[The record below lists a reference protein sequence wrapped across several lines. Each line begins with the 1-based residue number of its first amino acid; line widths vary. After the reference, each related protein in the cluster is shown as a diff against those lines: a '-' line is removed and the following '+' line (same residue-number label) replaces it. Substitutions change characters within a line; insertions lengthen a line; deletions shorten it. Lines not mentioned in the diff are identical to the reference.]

1 MYGVTQIGLRFRGDT
16 SCAWI
21 KRSWWICLLLFAAV
35 SVSALEVQQVKWGFD
50 GQVVPGRFNLLSVLV
65 ANPSGAPFD
74 GTVNFYKSRG
84 LAERVGAVYGTPCY
98 LSPMMTRW
106 LQFYVYIDNQ
116 YDQWRLEWGRGPDDH
131 HEIEPP
137 KWGPPAQVILSAPE
151 TTLSTVS
158 AFKQFPEDL
167 FPPTVTAT
175 SGLDSLL
182 LDHAPHWEPAKRLAF
197 LNWLRAGGKVHLLMG
212 TDGRYP
218 VFSDELGVLNSS
230 LERVRI
236 GAGVV
241 VRHTATARE
250 IQKQDVQDGDV
261 LLREFKPGEPAMPA
275 QTADSFIGA
284 LAQFS
289 QRRYDW
295 GLIYILAIAYAV
307 LVGPANLRAGRK
319 LVDYRLRIALLLV
332 TIATFALLLNFVGRR
347 GQGEASVV
355 HSLSYARAIEGD
367 TYDVM
372 QWVNVFAVRGAHYKI
387 THAAPHNLYATGQ
400 DYEPVNGLIESGK
413 DGRFVVDIPM
423 FSRRAFLHEGEM
435 KGANIPVKI
444 VSWEGTGTLKH
455 LVLTV
460 SPDFTKQILEGWA
473 VQGDQIYAMKFTK
486 DELEFGDSDK
496 QSLETFVSEFGSQQF
511 QVAFGPPRGNAVT
524 DVEGQFRK
532 CVKPLIAWSLGTVDI
547 TQTNA
552 LSSSANGHV
561 QLFLFARS
569 PESFFVTGSALGHEV
584 GYVLYHF
591 DLFKPE
597 TEQKNESMQ
606 K

>member
-1 MYGVTQIGLRFRGDT
+1 MHDVTQTRLRWRGDI

-21 KRSWWICLLLFAAV
+21 KRFWWICLLLFAAF

-65 ANPSGAPFD
+65 ANPNAAPFD

-84 LAERVGAVYGTPCY
+84 LAERVGAVYGNPCY
-98 LSPMMTRW
+98 LSPLITRW
-106 LQFYVYIDNQ
+106 LQFYVYIDNP
-116 YDQWRLEWGRGPDDH
+116 YDQWRLEWGRSPDDH

-137 KWGPPAQVILSAPE
+137 KWGPPSQVILSASE
-151 TTLSTVS
+151 TTLSTIS

-167 FPPTVTAT
+167 FPPTVAAT
-175 SGLDSLL
+175 SGLNSLL
-182 LDHAPHWEPAKRLAF
+182 LDHAPHWEPAKRQAF
-197 LNWLRAGGKVHLLMG
+197 LSWLRAGGKVHLLMG
-212 TDGRYP
+212 ADGRYP

-236 GAGVV
+236 GEGVV

-261 LLREFKPGEPAMPA
+261 LMRQFKPGEPAMPA
-275 QTADSFIGA
+275 QTAESFIGA

-319 LVDYRLRIALLLV
+319 LADYRLRIALLLV
-332 TIATFALLLNFVGRR
+332 TIATFALLFNFVGRR
-347 GQGEASVV
+347 GQGETSVI
-355 HSLSYARAIEGD
+355 HSLSYARAIDGD

-444 VSWEGTGTLKH
+444 VSWEGTGTLKQM
-455 LVLTV
+455 VLTV

-532 CVKPLIAWSLGTVDI
+532 CVKPLIAWSLGAVDF
-547 TQTNA
+547 TKLNT
-552 LSSSANGHV
+552 SSPAANGRV

-569 PESFFVTGSALGHEV
+569 PESFCITGSELGHEV

-597 TEQKNESMQ
+597 TAE
-606 K
+606 

>member
-1 MYGVTQIGLRFRGDT
+1 MHGVTQTGLRFRGDV
-16 SCAWI
+16 SCVCM

-65 ANPSGAPFD
+65 ANPDAAPFD
-74 GTVNFYKSRG
+74 GTVNFFKSRG

-106 LQFYVYIDNQ
+106 LQFYVYVDNQ

-131 HEIEPP
+131 REIEPP

-167 FPPTVTAT
+167 FPPTVAAT
-175 SGLDSLL
+175 SGLDSLV

-212 TDGRYP
+212 ADDRYL

-241 VRHTATARE
+241 VRHATTARE
-250 IQKQDVQDGDV
+250 IRKQDVQEDGFP
-261 LLREFKPGEPAMPA
+261 LREFKPGEPATPA
-275 QTADSFIGA
+275 QTAESFIRA
-284 LAQFS
+284 LAEFS

-295 GLIYILAIAYAV
+295 GLIYILAIAYAM

-319 LVDYRLRIALLLV
+319 LSDYRLRIALLLV

-355 HSLSYARAIEGD
+355 HSLA
-367 TYDVM
+367 
-372 QWVNVFAVRGAHYKI
+372 
-387 THAAPHNLYATGQ
+387 
-400 DYEPVNGLIESGK
+400 
-413 DGRFVVDIPM
+413 
-423 FSRRAFLHEGEM
+423 
-435 KGANIPVKI
+435 
-444 VSWEGTGTLKH
+444 
-455 LVLTV
+455 
-460 SPDFTKQILEGWA
+460 
-473 VQGDQIYAMKFTK
+473 
-486 DELEFGDSDK
+486 
-496 QSLETFVSEFGSQQF
+496 
-511 QVAFGPPRGNAVT
+511 
-524 DVEGQFRK
+524 
-532 CVKPLIAWSLGTVDI
+532 
-547 TQTNA
+547 
-552 LSSSANGHV
+552 
-561 QLFLFARS
+561 
-569 PESFFVTGSALGHEV
+569 
-584 GYVLYHF
+584 
-591 DLFKPE
+591 
-597 TEQKNESMQ
+597 
-606 K
+606 